1 MPVGTPLER
10 LEAALAELQASIASP
25 SSPDGVPAHAQAVRA
40 AMGALADWVA
50 QTPADALPHDF
61 APRMQALGAQLGSTR
76 EQLARVL
83 AITGQQAAS
92 LLPPAEDAV
101 TYGPSSASKARI
113 YRAPG

>member
-1 MPVGTPLER
+1 MPVGTPLEQ
-10 LEAALAELQASIASP
+10 LEAALAELQASIVSP
-25 SSPDGVPAHAQAVRA
+25 SPDAVPAHAQAVRA
-40 AMGALADWVA
+40 AMGALADWIA
-50 QTPADALPHDF
+50 QAPDSERPHDF
-61 APRMQALGAQLGSTR
+61 AARVQALGAQLGSTR

-92 LLPPAEDAV
+92 LLPPADAV

>member
-1 MPVGTPLER
+1 MPVAGTPLEQ

-25 SSPDGVPAHAQAVRA
+25 NPDGVPAHAQAVRA

-50 QTPADALPHDF
+50 QTPADTLPHDF
-61 APRMQALGAQLGSTR
+61 TLRMQALGAQLGSSR

-92 LLPPAEDAV
+92 LLPPADAV
-101 TYGPSSASKARI
+101 TYGPASASKARI
-113 YRAPG
+113 YRAPS